1 MALRGVCAAI
11 AAVMCSLVVTG
22 CPPPEPTHPFTT
34 PEWMRGEWV
43 GPLPEDG
50 SAPAR
55 VAITA
60 HEIRFKGSRTL
71 ELLSVPDSEVVV
83 SITTAR
89 STNHEYKLTLLT
101 TEGEIDLLFRR
112 LGGDRLLL
120 GFDFRIRVPN
130 KIGPTGSAVFT
141 RKA

>member
-1 MALRGVCAAI
+1 MLL
-11 AAVMCSLVVTG
+11 MVTG
-22 CPPPEPTHPFTT
+22 CPPPESTHPFTT

-43 GPLPEDG
+43 GPLLELPDG
-50 SAPAR
+50 SRAPPR

-60 HEIRFKGSRTL
+60 HEIRFKGSL

-120 GFDFRIRVPN
+120 GFDSRTRVPN
-130 KIGPTGSAVFT
+130 KVGPIGSLVFT
-141 RKA
+141 REA